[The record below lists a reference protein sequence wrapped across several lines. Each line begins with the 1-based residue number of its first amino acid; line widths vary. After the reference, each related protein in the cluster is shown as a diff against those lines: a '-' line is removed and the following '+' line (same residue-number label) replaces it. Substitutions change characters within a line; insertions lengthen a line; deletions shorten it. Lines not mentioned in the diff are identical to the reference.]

1 MQCWYDTKS
10 FLHFLL
16 IFKKNKLSWNTS
28 PVFENIYTS
37 LYEWASLIYWGMD
50 IAKHSRHNYV
60 SQLASFI
67 DRLSGFIWQFM
78 LFNWQFM
85 RSVSAFMVWFSNPLL
100 WIFLID
106 VGNFLKL
113 ESTSC
118 SSCQEQRCI
127 WQNTYLS
134 CYCTNIWNE
143 EFFPL
148 YSHGVSRLYHS
159 DTSD

>member
-85 RSVSAFMVWFSNPLL
+85 RSVSASIFKSSVMNFFNWCWKLL
-100 WIFLID
+100 EVGEHKLLFLPGAEMHMAKYLFILLLYEY
-106 VGNFLKL
+106 LKWRIL
-113 ESTSC
+113 PII
-118 SSCQEQRCI
+118 QPWR
-127 WQNTYLS
+127 
-134 CYCTNIWNE
+134 
-143 EFFPL
+143 FPA
-148 YSHGVSRLYHS
+148 VP
-159 DTSD
+159 